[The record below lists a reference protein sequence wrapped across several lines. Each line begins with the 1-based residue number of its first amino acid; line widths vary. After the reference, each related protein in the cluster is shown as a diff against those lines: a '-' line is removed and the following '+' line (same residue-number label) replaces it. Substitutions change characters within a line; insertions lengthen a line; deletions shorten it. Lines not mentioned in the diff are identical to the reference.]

1 MFVARLI
8 GRVLVIV
15 GLMVLVRDL
24 LLWFDLARWVPMN
37 FPEVVRLVGN
47 FSSMRGTIDG
57 PVADVWVCPVLL
69 VLGGALLWL
78 ARVWTASRARY
89 RPF

>member
-1 MFVARLI
+1 L
-8 GRVLVIV
+8 LIV

-37 FPEVVRLVGN
+37 FAEVVRLVVISAHAWN
-47 FSSMRGTIDG
+47 DRW
-57 PVADVWVCPVLL
+57 PVAMYGCAPCSLFSAARCL
-69 VLGGALLWL
+69 VSAAVGGCGGLGI
-78 ARVWTASRARY
+78 